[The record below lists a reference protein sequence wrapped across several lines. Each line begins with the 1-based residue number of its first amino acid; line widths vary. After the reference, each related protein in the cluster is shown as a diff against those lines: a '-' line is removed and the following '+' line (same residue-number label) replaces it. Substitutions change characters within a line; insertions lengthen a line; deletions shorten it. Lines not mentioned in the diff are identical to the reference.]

1 MITGHYSVTETVCR
15 ASSVVRWEGDNLED
29 IITFLGKIPARLEIV
44 DERLRITVRS
54 GCGFTLESN
63 AVELDIFLREGDG
76 LTYTPVGI
84 SVIRELV
91 YSDERP
97 SEHETIH

>member
-1 MITGHYSVTETVCR
+1 MITAHPDVTETVCR
-15 ASSVVRWEGDNLED
+15 APSVVRWEGDNLGD
-29 IITFLGKIPARLEIV
+29 VITFLGKIPARLEIV

-97 SEHETIH
+97 RPNEKLH